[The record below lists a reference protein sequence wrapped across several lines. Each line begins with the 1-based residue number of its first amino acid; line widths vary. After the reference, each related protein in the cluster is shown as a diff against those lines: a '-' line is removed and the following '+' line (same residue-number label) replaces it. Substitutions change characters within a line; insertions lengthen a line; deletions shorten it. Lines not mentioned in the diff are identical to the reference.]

1 MTAKKIQRWTA
12 YRSPAQPL
20 IFPLEDFGSAP
31 VRTSFLASLL
41 NINIGIGDCFTTY
54 LLRGE
59 IRFNVSYGII
69 QQYIQYQP
77 IRF

>member
-1 MTAKKIQRWTA
+1 MDGVSLACTAV
-12 YRSPAQPL
+12 
-20 IFPLEDFGSAP
+20 DFSTRGFRFSTGTDLVP
-31 VRTSFLASLL
+31 SHLL